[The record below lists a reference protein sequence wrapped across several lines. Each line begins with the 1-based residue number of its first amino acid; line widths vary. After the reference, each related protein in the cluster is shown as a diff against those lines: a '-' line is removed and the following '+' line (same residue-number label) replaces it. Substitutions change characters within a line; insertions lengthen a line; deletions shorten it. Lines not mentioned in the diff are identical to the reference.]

1 MTSLMRSVSLRA
13 VASCAALF
21 LAATPLLAEGRTVSK
36 DQGPASAA
44 CDSVAKGSAAWSACV
59 GAPSVAMADE
69 ELFYA
74 GYWLAKSG
82 KYEKA
87 LGYLTLADKK
97 DERVLTY
104 IGFATRKLGHV
115 DEALPLYRQ
124 ALEVNPNYVVARAY
138 MGEAFLTKG
147 EPEKARAQLEEIAHR
162 CGISCPAYVDLDG
175 HIQSYE
181 AAKG

>member
-1 MTSLMRSVSLRA
+1 MRSAFLRT
-13 VASCAALF
+13 VASGVALVV
-21 LAATPLLAEGRTVSK
+21 AATPLLAEGRTVSK

-44 CDSVAKGSAAWSACV
+44 CDHAAKGSAAWTACV
-59 GAPSVAMADE
+59 GAPRVAMTSE

-82 KYEKA
+82 QYEKA

-104 IGFATRKLGHV
+104 IGFATRKLGRV
-115 DEALPLYRQ
+115 DEALPLYRE
-124 ALEVNPNYVVARAY
+124 ALTVNPDYVVARAY

-147 EPEKARAQLEEIAHR
+147 EPEKARAELAEIARR
-162 CGISCPAYVDLDG
+162 CGTTCPAYVDLDG
-175 HIQSYE
+175 HIQGYD